1 DIDSLDF
8 LDRHL
13 SEPARHDCAIQL
25 SNLANVFLLVF
36 KLLATFKSGSL
47 VVGASTVDS
56 LLDLMDGGVLWFT
69 HSTMK
74 RPELY
79 KYPIEKL
86 RSQPVGIL
94 AFGCIMATL
103 GLGVLI
109 QGVRT
114 LVTNEPAE
122 KMTGSQL
129 MWMCVIMVT
138 ATLMKLSLWFYCRNS
153 VNHIVQA
160 YANDHYFDVIT
171 NIRFSRCSSR

>member
-1 DIDSLDF
+1 IFQDIDSLDF

-56 LLDLMDGGVLWFT
+56 LLDLI

-103 GLGVLI
+103 GTYMAGFFLLFNF
-109 QGVRT
+109 Q
-114 LVTNEPAE
+114 
-122 KMTGSQL
+122 
-129 MWMCVIMVT
+129 
-138 ATLMKLSLWFYCRNS
+138 
-153 VNHIVQA
+153 H
-160 YANDHYFDVIT
+160 
-171 NIRFSRCSSR
+171 SRCIYLSIFFVHLFFPLFDCMVRGAHTRGANLGHQRASREDDWKPAHVDVCYHGHCHIDEALLMVLL